1 MNMVK
6 KSSKKQA
13 PQKIKK
19 AKVVEGEIVE
29 SPATTRP
36 VPIKTEEKEK
46 KRVEGIKKTII
57 PGVIGV
63 IAGAV
68 FFILIGDGAGH
79 KSIWFTILF
88 VLLVFSYYIQR
99 LIYPAVGINAREF
112 GKKDWFYVEFI
123 VLDFFLVSWTL
134 LLNL

>member
-1 MNMVK
+1 MVK
-6 KSSKKQA
+6 KSSKKPA

-19 AKVVEGEIVE
+19 AKVVEGEIVK
-29 SPATTRP
+29 SPATTMH
-36 VPIKTEEKEK
+36 VSITAEEKEK

-68 FFILIGDGAGH
+68 FFILIGDGTGH

-88 VLLVFSYYIQR
+88 VLLVFSYYLQR
-99 LIYPAVGINAREF
+99 LIYPAAGINAREF

>member
-1 MNMVK
+1 MVK

-13 PQKIKK
+13 SQKVKK
-19 AKVVEGEIVE
+19 AKVVEGEIIE
-29 SPATTRP
+29 SPATTMP
-36 VPIKTEEKEK
+36 VPITTEEKEK

-57 PGVIGV
+57 PGVIGI
-63 IAGAV
+63 IAGAAM
-68 FFILIGDGAGH
+68 FTLIGDGSGH

-134 LLNL
+134 FLNL